1 MCKCDSGP
9 ILRLMCLRYH
19 LLGAFSIESRRLVS
33 SFASG
38 DCAFQYPATFATSF
52 SPSLALLFCSC
63 ASQVVVSAI
72 HNLVPT
78 NYPPFHLSTHTIGT
92 LYIHNYGQRS
102 PRLWTGK
109 ESPRKTSVSVN
120 RPHLS
125 PRNSWALNSP
135 HALFGIHSVD
145 MVYKH
150 SAKRATYSVHS
161 AQVVV

>member
-1 MCKCDSGP
+1 M
-9 ILRLMCLRYH
+9 RLGANPSAHVSRYH
-19 LLGAFSIESRRLVS
+19 LLGAFSIESRRSVS
-33 SFASG
+33 SIASG
-38 DCAFQYPATFATSF
+38 DCALQYPATFATSF
-52 SPSLALLFCSC
+52 RLLSLALLFCSC

-78 NYPPFHLSTHTIGT
+78 NYPPFHTYYRYIVHT
-92 LYIHNYGQRS
+92 NYGQRP

-135 HALFGIHSVD
+135 HALFGIPSVD